1 MLSSFAGAHSRL
13 GSRLARTTR
22 LEMRSHKTNVTHA
35 TNASQAQ
42 MVNDLLKNHA
52 LAAAYRDC

>member
-1 MLSSFAGAHSRL
+1 
-13 GSRLARTTR
+13 
-22 LEMRSHKTNVTHA
+22 MRSHETNVTHA

-42 MVNDLLKNHA
+42 MVNELLKNDA

>member
-1 MLSSFAGAHSRL
+1 MLSSFDGSAFAWGAVL
-13 GSRLARTTR
+13 PEPPR
-22 LEMRSHKTNVTHA
+22 LEMRSHEPNVTHA

-42 MVNDLLKNHA
+42 MVNELLKIDA

>member
-1 MLSSFAGAHSRL
+1 MLSSFAGAHSR
-13 GSRLARTTR
+13 GVAAEPPR
-22 LEMRSHKTNVTHA
+22 LEMRSHETNVTHA

-42 MVNDLLKNHA
+42 MVNELLKVLA

>member
-1 MLSSFAGAHSRL
+1 MLSSIEGAHSL
-13 GSRLARTTR
+13 GVAAEPPRH
-22 LEMRSHKTNVTHA
+22 EMRSHETNVTHA

-42 MVNDLLKNHA
+42 MVNELLKNDA

>member
-1 MLSSFAGAHSRL
+1 LQERIREGAAAL
-13 GSRLARTTR
+13 PEPPR
-22 LEMRSHKTNVTHA
+22 LEMRSHDMNVTHA

-42 MVNDLLKNHA
+42 MVNELLKNDA

>member
-1 MLSSFAGAHSRL
+1 MLSSTEGAHSRRAAVL
-13 GSRLARTTR
+13 PEPPR
-22 LEMRSHKTNVTHA
+22 LEMRSHEPNVTHA

-42 MVNDLLKNHA
+42 MVNELLKNDA

>member
-1 MLSSFAGAHSRL
+1 LQERIRVGW
-13 GSRLARTTR
+13 LALPEPPR
-22 LEMRSHKTNVTHA
+22 LEMRSHETNVTHA

-42 MVNDLLKNHA
+42 MVNELLKVLA

>member
-1 MLSSFAGAHSRL
+1 
-13 GSRLARTTR
+13 
-22 LEMRSHKTNVTHA
+22 MRSHESNVTHA

-42 MVNDLLKNHA
+42 MVNELLKIDA